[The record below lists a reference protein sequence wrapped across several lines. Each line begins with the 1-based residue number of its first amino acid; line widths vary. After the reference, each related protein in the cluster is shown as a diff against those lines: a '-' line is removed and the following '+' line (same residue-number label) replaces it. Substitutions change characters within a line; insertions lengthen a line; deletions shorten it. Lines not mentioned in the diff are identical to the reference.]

1 MPGQGSA
8 TRPSPAR
15 RVNCRLTLRGFIP
28 QEIDEASP
36 A

>member
-8 TRPSPAR
+8 TQASPAH
-15 RVNCRLTLRGFIP
+15 RVNGRLTLRGFIP